1 MKWSWPWRR
10 NEPAEAPFR
19 ELGWD
24 VHSHLVPGVDDGAQ
38 DLEASLDMVR
48 GMAALGY
55 RGMVLTP
62 HIMADLYP
70 NSHATLKPAFET
82 LVHAVQDASI
92 PIELQLAAEYLLDVD
107 CLKQVQENDVMTF
120 HCTDDKGLTRQVLLL
135 EFGFHHAPD
144 TALVKELLFEAQT
157 QGLTPLLAHCER
169 YPYLHRTK
177 PARDVAPKRR
187 MDVGQRRLL
196 GRGVWSRDQTHGP
209 SLHGARLG
217 VFPLLR
223 RPRHATRSSARIA
236 RQVQNSAPLDVTGAQ
251 PPRRPRP
258 LRTAQPTG
266 AKWTVSP
273 SRSSAK

>member
-10 NEPAEAPFR
+10 NEAAEAPFR

-70 NSHATLKPAFET
+70 NSRATLTPAFEI

-92 PIELQLAAEYLLDVD
+92 PMELQLAAEYLLDVD

-169 YPYLHRTK
+169 YPYLHRDEALLETWHQSGGWMSVNAASLAGAYGPETK
-177 PARDVAPKRR
+177 HMARRCMERGWVSFLCSDAHGMRHVRALESLEKSRTVR
-187 MDVGQRRLL
+187 NWMSKGHSRHGGL
-196 GRGVWSRDQTHGP
+196 GH
-209 SLHGARLG
+209 
-217 VFPLLR
+217 
-223 RPRHATRSSARIA
+223 
-236 RQVQNSAPLDVTGAQ
+236 
-251 PPRRPRP
+251 
-258 LRTAQPTG
+258 
-266 AKWTVSP
+266 
-273 SRSSAK
+273 